1 MSANAPAP
9 RDRWEFIA
17 ARRLYSTLSQFEE
30 IAVLAASRGD
40 ATSGQLD
47 DEIVHRDLFRQLA
60 RDLGGIEPPAA
71 ETTALVNELQS
82 LRGPVSLALLNL
94 VAEQWL
100 ETVFHFLCAGWGAE
114 LFAEIEADE
123 SRHVADAWAFERASP
138 EEIMQH
144 LPQIEQALA
153 GIAMSPGFALPIIHL
168 CGVETLRAIGAAAL
182 KRHAQTC
189 RELGVSPGPA
199 MRRLAA
205 VCRGYR
211 PPPEV
216 IPTTGR
222 HLSLIRAATGP
233 APVWTE
239 FEVKKKSTID
249 VVTQCLVAQVLH
261 TSLRTVFRRETLYSL
276 PARVMVRIEHPEGI
290 GNVLVDSHGDTLKQ
304 LRSKRKRLRGR
315 ALTVLPRLGDTIE
328 LLPPA
333 PASMAITALTNWG
346 FSGGYVPLF
355 EAEGIPIVVAIGS
368 RYGATVIAITM
379 DHRIYDAHHLAL
391 LRDCLQ

>member
-1 MSANAPAP
+1 MLADRVSRLAANAPAP

-138 EEIMQH
+138 EEID
-144 LPQIEQALA
+144 
-153 GIAMSPGFALPIIHL
+153 
-168 CGVETLRAIGAAAL
+168 R
-182 KRHAQTC
+182 KN
-189 RELGVSPGPA
+189 
-199 MRRLAA
+199 A
-205 VCRGYR
+205 V
-211 PPPEV
+211 
-216 IPTTGR
+216 
-222 HLSLIRAATGP
+222 
-233 APVWTE
+233 
-239 FEVKKKSTID
+239 
-249 VVTQCLVAQVLH
+249 
-261 TSLRTVFRRETLYSL
+261 
-276 PARVMVRIEHPEGI
+276 
-290 GNVLVDSHGDTLKQ
+290 
-304 LRSKRKRLRGR
+304 
-315 ALTVLPRLGDTIE
+315 
-328 LLPPA
+328 
-333 PASMAITALTNWG
+333 
-346 FSGGYVPLF
+346 
-355 EAEGIPIVVAIGS
+355 
-368 RYGATVIAITM
+368 
-379 DHRIYDAHHLAL
+379 
-391 LRDCLQ
+391 